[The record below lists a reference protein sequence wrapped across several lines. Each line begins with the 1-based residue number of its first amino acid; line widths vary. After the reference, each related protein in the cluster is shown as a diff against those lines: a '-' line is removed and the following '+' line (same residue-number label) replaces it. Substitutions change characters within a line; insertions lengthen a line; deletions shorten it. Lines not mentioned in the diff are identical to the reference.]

1 MMNILKVAL
10 QNFSAYKKHY
20 FKLISAFVALMFLL
34 TIFMTFSIAITDKYA
49 EIKSKTVSSN
59 YALSDVEL
67 EADKISVDYHSER
80 LISIDIS
87 SRSQE
92 LFGIALDYIGTER
105 LALIIGGN
113 TYKSSSEQTVT
124 IYSGEEWQI
133 FTDNDFAEL
142 GANDSEQL
150 LIGSFPSAENEIV
163 LSQEF
168 LDSYNISQDIIGQK
182 IQIVS
187 ARFLDRV
194 ILNDMVVCGILT
206 EAYSNLTG
214 HANKGYYFSPSIL
227 VSADNDYISI
237 YPQNE
242 LYINSFSDW
251 IADSD
256 IEYLKSI
263 KARYIG
269 QDSISQIEYV
279 SNLQMV
285 HQQIVLYVGISLICG
300 IILTIFLILEKLCTS
315 TAKNSAMLL
324 SVGTN
329 NRQLLLIYIIQLA
342 FANLIALAISCPVS
356 IGIFEIINYLLSNTL
371 NVRLSIS
378 VPLFF
383 NLIGVGFGCIA
394 GLTLIATIYLII
406 RLRNKQIRELM

>member
-1 MMNILKVAL
+1 MRILKVAL

-20 FKLISAFVALMFLL
+20 FKLISAFIALMFLL
-34 TIFMTFSIAITDKYA
+34 TIFTTFSIAITDKYE
-49 EIKSKTVSSN
+49 EIKNKTVSSN
-59 YALSDVEL
+59 YALSHIEL
-67 EADKISVDYHSER
+67 EADKISADYHSES
-80 LISIDIS
+80 IKSIDIS
-87 SRSQE
+87 SQSQE
-92 LFGIALDYIGTER
+92 LFGIVLDYITTQR
-105 LALIIGGN
+105 LALILDEK
-113 TYKSSSEQTVT
+113 TYKSSSEQFVT
-124 IYSGEEWQI
+124 LYSSNEWHI

-142 GANDSEQL
+142 GANASEQF
-150 LIGSFPSAENEIV
+150 LIGSFPKAENEIV

-168 LDSYNISQDIIGQK
+168 LDSYNVSQDVIGQK

-187 ARFLDRV
+187 ARFQNQV
-194 ILNDMVVCGILT
+194 ILNDVVVCGILT

-214 HANKGYYFSPSIL
+214 HTNSGFYFSPSIL
-227 VSADNDYISI
+227 VSADNHDIGI

-256 IEYLKSI
+256 IEYLTSI

-279 SNLQMV
+279 SNLQIV
-285 HQQIVLYVGISLICG
+285 HRQIVLYVGIALICG
-300 IILTIFLILEKLCTS
+300 IILTIFLILEKLCAS

-324 SVGTN
+324 TVGTN
-329 NRQLLLIYIIQLA
+329 NRQLMFIYIIQLA
-342 FANLIALAISCPVS
+342 FANLIALAVSCPVS
-356 IGIFEIINYLLSNTL
+356 IGVFEIINYLLSNTL

-383 NLIGVGFGCIA
+383 DLIGVGFGCIA
-394 GLTLIATIYLII
+394 CLTLIATVYLII
-406 RLRNKQIRELM
+406 RLRNKQIRELL

>member
-1 MMNILKVAL
+1 MKILKVAL

-34 TIFMTFSIAITDKYA
+34 TIFTTFSIAITDKYA
-49 EIKSKTVSSN
+49 EIKNKTVSSN
-59 YALSDVEL
+59 YALSYVEL
-67 EADKISVDYHSER
+67 EADKLSCDYHSES
-80 LISIDIS
+80 IKSIDIS
-87 SRSQE
+87 SQSQE
-92 LFGIALDYIGTER
+92 LFGTAFDYITTQV
-105 LALIIGGN
+105 LALILDGN
-113 TYKSSSEQTVT
+113 TYKSSSEQFVT
-124 IYSGEEWQI
+124 LYSSKEWQI

-142 GANDSEQL
+142 GVYAPEQF
-150 LIGSFPSAENEIV
+150 LIGSFPNAENEIV
-163 LSQEF
+163 LSQDF

-187 ARFLDRV
+187 ARFQDRV
-194 ILNDMVVCGILT
+194 ILKDMVVCGILT

-227 VSADNDYISI
+227 VSADNDYIDI

-251 IADSD
+251 LADPD

-279 SNLQMV
+279 SNLQIV

-300 IILTIFLILEKLCTS
+300 IILTIFLILEKLCTA
-315 TAKNSAMLL
+315 TAKNSAMLMT
-324 SVGTN
+324 VGTN
-329 NRQLLLIYIIQLA
+329 NRQLLLIYIVQLA

-356 IGIFEIINYLLSNTL
+356 IGVFEITNYLLSNTL

-383 NLIGVGFGCIA
+383 NMIGVGFACIA

-406 RLRNKQIRELM
+406 RLRNKEIRELM

>member
-1 MMNILKVAL
+1 MKILKVAL
-10 QNFSAYKKHY
+10 QNFSAYRKHY

-34 TIFMTFSIAITDKYA
+34 TIFTTFSIAITDKYA
-49 EIKSKTVSSN
+49 EIKSKTISSN

-67 EADKISVDYHSER
+67 EADKISAEYHTES
-80 LISIDIS
+80 IKSIDIS

-92 LFGIALDYIGTER
+92 LFGTALDFITTQR
-105 LALIIGGN
+105 LALIIDGN
-113 TYKSSSEQTVT
+113 TYRSNGEQFVTFYSSK
-124 IYSGEEWQI
+124 EWQI

-142 GANDSEQL
+142 GAYAPEQFL
-150 LIGSFPSAENEIV
+150 VGSFPNAENEIV

-168 LDSYNISQDIIGQK
+168 IDSYNISQDIIGQK

-187 ARFLDRV
+187 ARFQDRV
-194 ILNDMVVCGILT
+194 ILKDMVVCGILT
-206 EAYSNLTG
+206 EAYSNSTG
-214 HANKGYYFSPSIL
+214 HANNAFYFSPSIL
-227 VSADNDYISI
+227 VSTDNDYIES

-242 LYINSFSDW
+242 LYITSFSDW
-251 IADSD
+251 LADSD

-279 SNLQMV
+279 NNLQMV
-285 HQQIVLYVGISLICG
+285 HQQIVLYVGVSLICG
-300 IILTIFLILEKLCTS
+300 VVLTIFLILEKLCTA

-324 SVGTN
+324 TVGTN
-329 NRQLLLIYIIQLA
+329 KRQLMLIYIVQLA
-342 FANLIALAISCPVS
+342 LANLIALVISCPVS
-356 IGIFEIINYLLSNTL
+356 IGVFEIINYLLNNTL

-383 NLIGVGFGCIA
+383 NLIGVGFACIA
-394 GLTLIATIYLII
+394 ALTLIATVYLII
-406 RLRNKQIRELM
+406 RLRNKQIRELI

>member
-1 MMNILKVAL
+1 MSILKVAL

-34 TIFMTFSIAITDKYA
+34 TIFTTFSIAITDKYA

-67 EADKISVDYHSER
+67 EADKLSADYHTE
-80 LISIDIS
+80 SIKTIDVS
-87 SRSQE
+87 SQSKE
-92 LFGIALDYIGTER
+92 LFGTELDFITTQR
-105 LALIIGGN
+105 LALIIEGK
-113 TYKSSSEQTVT
+113 TYRSNSEQFVNL
-124 IYSGEEWQI
+124 YSSEEWQI

-142 GANDSEQL
+142 GASAPEQL
-150 LIGSFPSAENEIV
+150 LRGRFPNAENEIV

-168 LDSYNISQDIIGQK
+168 LDSYNISQDIIGQE

-187 ARFLDRV
+187 ARFQDRV
-194 ILNDMVVCGILT
+194 ILKDVVVCGILT
-206 EAYSNLTG
+206 EAYCNLTG
-214 HANKGYYFSPSIL
+214 HADHGVYFSPSIL
-227 VSADNDYISI
+227 VSADNDYIES

-242 LYINSFSDW
+242 LYITSFSDW
-251 IADSD
+251 LTDPD
-256 IEYLKSI
+256 TEYLTSI

-269 QDSISQIEYV
+269 QDSISKIEYV
-279 SNLQMV
+279 SNLQLI

-300 IILTIFLILEKLCTS
+300 IILTIFLILEKLCSS
-315 TAKNSAMLL
+315 TAKNSAMLMT
-324 SVGTN
+324 VGTN
-329 NRQLLLIYIIQLA
+329 NRQLMLIYIIQLA
-342 FANLIALAISCPVS
+342 LANLIALAISCPVS
-356 IGIFEIINYLLSNTL
+356 IGVFEIINYLLGYTL

-383 NLIGVGFGCIA
+383 NLIGVGFACIA

>member
-1 MMNILKVAL
+1 MNILKVAL

-34 TIFMTFSIAITDKYA
+34 TIFTTFSIAITDKYA
-49 EIKSKTVSSN
+49 EIKNKTVSSN
-59 YALSDVEL
+59 YALSYVEL
-67 EADKISVDYHSER
+67 EADKLSCDYHSES
-80 LISIDIS
+80 IKSIDIS
-87 SRSQE
+87 SQSKE
-92 LFGIALDYIGTER
+92 LFGTALDYITTQQ
-105 LALIIGGN
+105 LALSLDGN

-142 GANDSEQL
+142 GVYAPEQFL
-150 LIGSFPSAENEIV
+150 VGSFPNAENEIV

-187 ARFLDRV
+187 ARFQDRV
-194 ILNDMVVCGILT
+194 ILKDMVVCGILT

-227 VSADNDYISI
+227 VSADNDFISM

-251 IADSD
+251 LADSD
-256 IEYLKSI
+256 IEYLQSI

-279 SNLQMV
+279 SNLQMI

-342 FANLIALAISCPVS
+342 VANLIALAISCPVS
-356 IGIFEIINYLLSNTL
+356 IGVFEIINYLLDNTL

-383 NLIGVGFGCIA
+383 NLIGVGFACIA
-394 GLTLIATIYLII
+394 ALTLIATLYLII
-406 RLRNKQIRELM
+406 RLRNKQIRDLM

>member
-1 MMNILKVAL
+1 MNILKVAL

-20 FKLISAFVALMFLL
+20 FKLISAFVALMFLI
-34 TIFMTFSIAITDKYA
+34 TIFTTFSIAITDKYA

-67 EADKISVDYHSER
+67 EADKISCDYHSES
-80 LISIDIS
+80 INFIDIS

-92 LFGIALDYIGTER
+92 LFETAFDWISTQK
-105 LALIIGGN
+105 LALIIDGK
-113 TYKSSSEQTVT
+113 TYRSNSYQDVTLYSSK
-124 IYSGEEWQI
+124 EWQI

-142 GANDSEQL
+142 GASAPEQFL
-150 LIGSFPSAENEIV
+150 LGRFPNAGNEIV

-168 LDSYNISQDIIGQK
+168 LNSYNISQDIIGQK

-187 ARFLDRV
+187 ARFQDRV
-194 ILNDMVVCGILT
+194 ILKDVVVCGLLT

-214 HANKGYYFSPSIL
+214 HRNDTFYFSPSIL
-227 VSADNDYISI
+227 VSADNDYIES

-242 LYINSFSDW
+242 LYITSFSDW
-251 IADSD
+251 ITNSD
-256 IEYLKSI
+256 IEYLISI

-269 QDSISQIEYV
+269 QDSISKTEYV
-279 SNLQMV
+279 SNLQLI

-300 IILTIFLILEKLCTS
+300 IILTIFLILEKLCSS
-315 TAKNSAMLL
+315 TAKNSAMLMT
-324 SVGTN
+324 VGTN
-329 NRQLLLIYIIQLA
+329 NRQLMLIYIIQLA

-356 IGIFEIINYLLSNTL
+356 IGVFEIINYFL
-371 NVRLSIS
+371 NNALNLRLSIS

-383 NLIGVGFGCIA
+383 DLIGVGFICIA

-406 RLRNKQIRELM
+406 RLRNKQIRDLM

>member
-1 MMNILKVAL
+1 MKILKVAL
-10 QNFSAYKKHY
+10 QNFSAYRKHY

-34 TIFMTFSIAITDKYA
+34 TIFTTFSIAITDKYA
-49 EIKSKTVSSN
+49 EIKNKTVSSN
-59 YALSDVEL
+59 YALSYVKL
-67 EADKISVDYHSER
+67 EADKISGDYHSENVK
-80 LISIDIS
+80 SIDIS
-87 SRSQE
+87 SQSKE
-92 LFGIALDYIGTER
+92 LFGTALDYITTQQ
-105 LALIIGGN
+105 LALSLDGN
-113 TYKSSSEQTVT
+113 TYKSSSEQFVT
-124 IYSGEEWQI
+124 LYSSKEWHI

-142 GANDSEQL
+142 GVYAPEQFL
-150 LIGSFPSAENEIV
+150 VGSFPNAENEIV

-168 LDSYNISQDIIGQK
+168 IDSYNISQDIIGQK

-187 ARFLDRV
+187 ARFQDCV
-194 ILNDMVVCGILT
+194 ILKDMVVCGILT

-227 VSADNDYISI
+227 VSADNDSISM

-256 IEYLKSI
+256 MEYLTSI
-263 KARYIG
+263 KTRYIG

-285 HQQIVLYVGISLICG
+285 HQQIVLYVGVSLICG
-300 IILTIFLILEKLCTS
+300 IILTIFLILEKLCTA

-324 SVGTN
+324 TVGTN
-329 NRQLLLIYIIQLA
+329 NRQLLLIYIVQLA
-342 FANLIALAISCPVS
+342 FANLIALVISCPVS
-356 IGIFEIINYLLSNTL
+356 IGVFEIINYLLDNSL

-383 NLIGVGFGCIA
+383 NLIGVGFACIA
-394 GLTLIATIYLII
+394 ALTLIATVYLII
-406 RLRNKQIRELM
+406 RLRNKQIRELI

>member
-1 MMNILKVAL
+1 MKILKVAL

-34 TIFMTFSIAITDKYA
+34 TIFTTFSIAITDKYA

-87 SRSQE
+87 SQSQE
-92 LFGIALDYIGTER
+92 LFGTALDYITTQQ

-124 IYSGEEWQI
+124 LYSSEEWQI

-187 ARFLDRV
+187 ARFQDRV
-194 ILNDMVVCGILT
+194 ILKDMVVCGILT

-214 HANKGYYFSPSIL
+214 HANKGYYFSPLIL

-251 IADSD
+251 ISNSD
-256 IEYLKSI
+256 MEYLKSI

-300 IILTIFLILEKLCTS
+300 IILTIFLILEKLCTA

-324 SVGTN
+324 TVGTN
-329 NRQLLLIYIIQLA
+329 NRQLLLIYIVQLA

-356 IGIFEIINYLLSNTL
+356 IGVFEIINYLLNYTL

-378 VPLFF
+378 APLFF
-383 NLIGVGFGCIA
+383 NLIGVGFACIV
-394 GLTLIATIYLII
+394 GLTLTATIYLMI